1 MTPEEALKLLELGPD
16 ATPDDVKQAYLR
28 LIAQWHPDKN
38 TGATE
43 AVRNFAEQ
51 RAKDINAAKDVLL
64 NGRVD
69 QDRSESSQAGSE
81 SSRTT
86 SADDLLQQ
94 ISVAAMVGHWG
105 GVAILALQLADFP
118 GYEQRARKFLA
129 QACIQ
134 TGQAETA
141 ASAAKAAVDHD
152 RSDHEAWYLLAGA
165 HAGQN
170 QWRFAVNEIRKAI
183 SLVNPLPAPYRQLR
197 DFVYEQ
203 RVNGMPLKARLKKIA
218 AGECPVC
225 STVGAFKNNVCGEC
239 GYKSEVDGIAQ
250 GVTSYFKQAWE
261 SATAEDG
268 KTRPAPTSGSNTRSA
283 NACPVCGFSYG
294 YRDGTCKHCTNQIPR
309 RISDEARSG
318 PQLTLKELSKL
329 AGHSHD
335 WVKSPRLW
343 ACVLLI
349 GARLA
354 LIGVLLSPVPAPD
367 WASTWWGILLL
378 PFTCLATIAGGV
390 DGGTFGLVLS
400 IGGIAA
406 DATIALWLVV
416 SFFVSD

>member
-16 ATPDDVKQAYLR
+16 ATPEDVKQAYLR

-69 QDRSESSQAGSE
+69 QERSESSQAGSE
-81 SSRTT
+81 SPRTT

-105 GVAILALQLADFP
+105 GAAILALQLADFP

-134 TGQAETA
+134 TGQADTA

-152 RSDHEAWYLLAGA
+152 RSDHEAWYLLASA

-183 SLVNPLPAPYRQLR
+183 SLVSPLPAPYRQLR

-203 RVNGMPLKARLKKIA
+203 RVNGMSLKVRLKKIA

-225 STVGAFKNNVCGEC
+225 STAGAFKNNVCGEC

-250 GVTSYFKQAWE
+250 GVKSYFQEAWDN
-261 SATAEDG
+261 ATSDSG
-268 KTRPAPTSGSNTRSA
+268 KSGWSPTANAQTRAA

-294 YRDGTCKHCTNQIPR
+294 YRDGVCEHCKGQNPSRPSSERRVERPDPTPTQSQDSSAPEGDPPGCVIPLFV
-309 RISDEARSG
+309 A
-318 PQLTLKELSKL
+318 
-329 AGHSHD
+329 AGL
-335 WVKSPRLW
+335 VGG
-343 ACVLLI
+343 I
-349 GARLA
+349 GIDFMFTGNFRFGIAA
-354 LIGVLLSPVPAPD
+354 LIGLFIGTGLALFQLL
-367 WASTWWGILLL
+367 ASKR
-378 PFTCLATIAGGV
+378 
-390 DGGTFGLVLS
+390 
-400 IGGIAA
+400 
-406 DATIALWLVV
+406 
-416 SFFVSD
+416 